1 MSFQAHVY
9 NHSNDG
15 VTAAIRFHQDI
26 VRQLIQACLGQDQN
40 LPPRT
45 LADYIA
51 EADAATH
58 RPESFFRNVCILW
71 QHPTIHLPTQFCTDR
86 RFRVTYSGNVR
97 PGGGISF
104 EGYCVVDPAWY
115 STLLPLAP
123 RAIEIEYIPGT
134 GQDVIQVVG

>member
-15 VTAAIRFHQDI
+15 VTAAIRFHQDT
-26 VRQLIQACLGQDQN
+26 VRHLAHKCVGQDQN

-51 EADAATH
+51 DADVATA

-71 QHPTIHLPTQFCTDR
+71 QHPTIKLPSQFCTDR

-97 PGGGISF
+97 PGGGVSF
-104 EGYCVVDPAWY
+104 EGYCVVDPAWH
-115 STLLPLAP
+115 SILLPLAQTT
-123 RAIEIEYIPGT
+123 IEVEYIPGST
-134 GQDVIQVVG
+134 QDVIHVVG